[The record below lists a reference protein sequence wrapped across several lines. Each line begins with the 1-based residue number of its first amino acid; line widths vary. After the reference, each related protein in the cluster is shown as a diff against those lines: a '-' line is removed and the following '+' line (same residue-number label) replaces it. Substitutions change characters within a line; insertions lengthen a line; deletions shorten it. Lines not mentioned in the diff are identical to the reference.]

1 MYLVEEYG
9 FHVAFETVQ
18 KSPPV
23 RAGFLDSV
31 GRAGLSGVG

>member
-23 RAGFLDSV
+23 RAGFLDSRHPWS
-31 GRAGLSGVG
+31 RAG